1 MHGGM
6 PTSLE
11 EYYKMRTLLFAAAGL
26 MALATVA
33 SAAPVQMSNGQLD
46 QAAAGF
52 SIGSGNGNGNG
63 NVGFGNGN
71 GNGQR

>member
-63 NVGFGNGN
+63 NVGF
-71 GNGQR
+71 R